1 MVYNSAH
8 IKMKKNV
15 FFIVSVIVAMFL
27 VSGCT
32 KVVTQSSVHEFNV
45 TFSNVSNKQTVT
57 ESYTG
62 LKGSI
67 SSSDAILVYVYFGNT
82 SGEDIW
88 MPLPAT
94 VTPFFY
100 DYAYTDSGIF
110 VFTADAGNGNVWT
123 TDFSLKY
130 RVINIPR
137 TAVVSKSTG
146 SVNTMDY
153 NEVMQ
158 TYNLYDAP
166 VIRK

>member
-1 MVYNSAH
+1 MVYNSARC
-8 IKMKKNV
+8 KMKKSV
-15 FFIVSVIVAMFL
+15 FFIVGVIMAMFL
-27 VSGCT
+27 ASGCK
-32 KVVTQSSVHEFNV
+32 KVVTQSTINEFNV
-45 TFSNVSNKQTVT
+45 TFSNVSGKQSVT

-62 LKGSI
+62 LKGNI
-67 SSSDAILVYVYFGNT
+67 SSSDAILVYVYFGNA

-94 VTPFFY
+94 VNTFLY

-110 VFTADAGNGNVWT
+110 VFTADAGDGNVWT

-137 TAVVSKSTG
+137 TATVSKSTG

-153 NEVMQ
+153 NDVMKE
-158 TYNLYDAP
+158 YNLYEAP